1 MSFKRA
7 MIGGLIA
14 GGTVLLAATLLFDL
28 MAMLL
33 LGLVML
39 PYDPIRAQW
48 MRVFVMSPI
57 GLLGGGA
64 AAFFG
69 LWLNG
74 KATA

>member
-64 AAFFG
+64 TAFFG

>member
-7 MIGGLIA
+7 LIGGLIA
-14 GGTVLLAATLLFDL
+14 WGIVLLAATLLFDL

-39 PYDPIRAQW
+39 PYDPVRAQW

-57 GLLGGGA
+57 GLLMGGLA
-64 AAFFG
+64 ASIG

-74 KATA
+74 KFTA